1 MNPLTGGAHY
11 IELSQSPNRSSLPR
25 SPQKEGIA
33 SIVFTERQY
42 NYNSNFAEEERQRRL
57 SEFQKKQE
65 HFMKRRNQ
73 NILKEA
79 GRWQAVE
86 DDHHRSI
93 NKLEYMK
100 DKLKVGQ
107 RNKASEAF
115 NLITLDYD
123 STEKGKEL
131 QMFDDRK
138 RFRLGLRMNN
148 LDSKMN
154 SGFNVIT
161 GEIREPPMTHRYLN

>member
-11 IELSQSPNRSSLPR
+11 LELSQSPVRPSLPR
-25 SPQKEGIA
+25 SPQKEGVA
-33 SIVFTERQY
+33 SIVFSERQY
-42 NYNSNFAEEERQRRL
+42 NYNSKFIEEEHQRRL

-65 HFMKRRNQ
+65 SFMKRRNQ

-79 GRWQAVE
+79 DRWQAVE
-86 DDHHRSI
+86 DDHFKSI
-93 NKLEYMK
+93 DKLEYMK
-100 DKLKVGQ
+100 DKLKVGL
-107 RNKASEAF
+107 RNKAGEAF

-123 STEKGKEL
+123 STEKGKQL
-131 QMFDDRK
+131 QMQDDRK

-161 GEIREPPMTHRYLN
+161 GEIREPPMTHRYLS